1 MKLKMKRKTIN
12 SIVLGVLALLTA
24 LLLIFGGFLKPN
36 TAGAEDELIITEIN
50 PEELGLTEEEL
61 EAQDEE
67 PAEEPEESE
76 DPGEP
81 AEDPTEPPAY
91 APTESPADD
100 PTDPPAEDP
109 TGEPT
114 ETPTA
119 EPTAEPTEEPTTEP
133 TQEPAQPTDPV
144 DMTALF
150 KIEIVP
156 PKNWSNE
163 KTQKVRVK
171 VWQKTDLSWD
181 RAQYKLDSGDWNV
194 IKDRF
199 TLLDGYY
206 YVDLEMTDN
215 ALLTVRLN
223 IESGVFMD
231 EKKEIRIFDRTAPV
245 VTAGFND
252 TLLHVE
258 ALDDLSGT
266 AGAQV
271 NGLLFTT
278 LENGKLDVRMED
290 VLLTYKQ
297 LAIRAYDYAGNF
309 SDPVVLDNPYYVAPT
324 ATPKPTAKP
333 TAKPEATATPK
344 PTKKPTGQSTATEAP
359 DPTREPIAIATATPE
374 VTQEPYPYMHYPVAT
389 AEPVVIVITPEPVVT
404 PEPEVRTEYVP
415 IGPGQPYTSSGNMQ
429 TLDVL
434 YSAATNKQFT
444 TVQSRN
450 GQTYYLVIDYDKP
463 IDEENELYETY
474 FLNLVDDRDLMSVI
488 GEDNTEPV
496 ATPTP
501 EIIYVTPE
509 PTTPPQPTPVPTEAP
524 AEPEKKE
531 NKNQTAMLALV
542 ALLVIGGGA
551 AFYFLKKK
559 KTNVPRS
566 RMLDESS
573 FDDEDEEEEPEEPE
587 EEDSRD
593 EE

>member
-1 MKLKMKRKTIN
+1 MKKMLNRETIK
-12 SIVLGVLALLTA
+12 SIALGVMALLIA
-24 LLLIFGGFLKPN
+24 LLLVCGGFLTPKN
-36 TAGAEDELIITEIN
+36 AKAEEKLTVTDIDPVEI
-50 PEELGLTEEEL
+50 GLDKTEETVDEQADDQT
-61 EAQDEE
+61 EEPGENPTEE
-67 PAEEPEESE
+67 PAK
-76 DPGEP
+76 
-81 AEDPTEPPAY
+81 PTEIPI
-91 APTESPADD
+91 EG
-100 PTDPPAEDP
+100 PTDPAETP
-109 TGEPT
+109 TGEPEPPT
-114 ETPTA
+114 EQPTE
-119 EPTAEPTEEPTTEP
+119 EPIGEPTEEPTQLP
-133 TQEPAQPTDPV
+133 HPTDPV
-144 DMTALF
+144 DMKTLF
-150 KIEIVP
+150 EIEIVM
-156 PKNWSNE
+156 PKDWTNAKARN
-163 KTQKVRVK
+163 VRVK
-171 VWQKTDLSWD
+171 VWQLTDIPWA
-181 RAQYKLDSGDWNV
+181 RAQYKLDSGDWTV
-194 IKDRF
+194 IKDKF
-199 TLLDGYY
+199 TLQDGYS

-231 EKKEIRIFDRTAPV
+231 EKKEINLFDRTAPV

-252 TLLHVE
+252 ILLHVE
-258 ALDDLSGT
+258 ALDDQSGT

-309 SDPVVLDNPYYVAPT
+309 SDPVVLDNPYYVAITP
-324 ATPKPTAKP
+324 TPKPTAQP
-333 TAKPEATATPK
+333 TATTEATATPK
-344 PTKKPTGQSTATEAP
+344 PTKKPTGGST
-359 DPTREPIAIATATPE
+359 ATATPE
-374 VTQEPYPYMHYPVAT
+374 ATREPVTVVTPEATTTPDFSQYPYPYYPIAT

-415 IGPGQPYTSSGNMQ
+415 IGPGQPFTSSGNMQ

-434 YSAATNKQFT
+434 YSAATNKQFI

-474 FLNLVDDRDLMSVI
+474 FLNLVDDRDLMSVLTDEEI
-488 GEDNTEPV
+488 I

-509 PTTPPQPTPVPTEAP
+509 PTTPPQPTAVPTQAP
-524 AEPEKKE
+524 AEPEKK
-531 NKNQTAMLALV
+531 NQSQTAMLALV
-542 ALLVIGGGA
+542 ALLAIGGGA
-551 AFYFLKKK
+551 AVFFLKKK
-559 KTNVPRS
+559 KAGAPKR

-573 FDDEDEEEEPEEPE
+573 FDDDEDEEEPEESE
-587 EEDSRD
+587 EEDKSD

>member
-1 MKLKMKRKTIN
+1 MKLKMNRKTLN
-12 SIVLGVLALLTA
+12 SIAIGIMALLTV
-24 LLLIFGGFLKPN
+24 LMLILGGFLRLD
-36 TAGAEDELIITEIN
+36 TAGAET
-50 PEELGLTEEEL
+50 EL
-61 EAQDEE
+61 EVTDIDSDEIGLN
-67 PAEEPEESE
+67 EEI
-76 DPGEP
+76 EP
-81 AEDPTEPPAY
+81 AEDTSYESEDEPDESYEEPEDPTE
-91 APTESPADD
+91 APTE
-100 PTDPPAEDP
+100 
-109 TGEPT
+109 EPT
-114 ETPTA
+114 ETPTEEPATEPA
-119 EPTAEPTEEPTTEP
+119 EEPTEEPTTEP
-133 TQEPAQPTDPV
+133 TDTPVQPTPV
-144 DMTALF
+144 IMDQLF
-150 KIEIVP
+150 KIEIVA
-156 PKNWSNE
+156 PKNWTND
-163 KTQKVRVK
+163 KTRKVRVK
-171 VWQKTDLSWD
+171 VWQLTDETWA
-181 RAQYKLDSGDWNV
+181 RAQYKLDNGDWV
-194 IKDRF
+194 KIKEKF

-206 YVDLEMTDN
+206 YVDLELMDN
-215 ALLTVRLN
+215 CLLTVRLN

-309 SDPVVLDNPYYVAPT
+309 SDPVVLDNPYYVSATP
-324 ATPKPTAKP
+324 TPKPTAKP
-333 TAKPEATATPK
+333 TVKPTEKPTTK
-344 PTKKPTGQSTATEAP
+344 PTKKPTGTGTATAEP
-359 DPTREPIAIATATPE
+359 DPTREPVTVATATPVPE
-374 VTQEPYPYMHYPVAT
+374 YTQYPYPYQVPYQT

-415 IGPGQPYTSSGNMQ
+415 IGPGQPFTSGGNMQ

-434 YSAATNKQFT
+434 YSAATNKQFI

-474 FLNLVDDRDLMSVI
+474 FLNLVDDRDLMSVLSEEEI
-488 GEDNTEPV
+488 VP
-496 ATPTP
+496 TPTP

-509 PTTPPQPTPVPTEAP
+509 PTSMPLPTAVPST
-524 AEPEKKE
+524 EPEKPEKQGM
-531 NKNQTAMLALV
+531 NQTGIL
-542 ALLVIGGGA
+542 ALLVLLLAGGGA
-551 AFYFLKKK
+551 AFFFMKKK
-559 KTNVPRS
+559 KTNVPKS

-573 FDDEDEEEEPEEPE
+573 FDDDEDEEEEESD
-587 EEDSRD
+587 EEDGGD
-593 EE
+593 E

>member
-1 MKLKMKRKTIN
+1 MKLKMNRKTLNKIA
-12 SIVLGVLALLTA
+12 IGVMALLTVLALIL
-24 LLLIFGGFLKPN
+24 GGFLRPDR
-36 TAGAEDELIITEIN
+36 AGAETGLTVADVDPAEIGL
-50 PEELGLTEEEL
+50 PEETEPE
-61 EAQDEE
+61 EE
-67 PAEEPEESE
+67 PADDPADEP
-76 DPGEP
+76 DDP
-81 AEDPTEPPAY
+81 AEDPTEELTEVPTE
-91 APTESPADD
+91 APTEA
-100 PTDPPAEDP
+100 PTEDP
-109 TGEPT
+109 TE
-114 ETPTA
+114 A
-119 EPTAEPTEEPTTEP
+119 PTEEPTTEP
-133 TQEPAQPTDPV
+133 TDTPVQPTPV
-144 DMTALF
+144 IMDQLF
-150 KIEIVP
+150 RIEIVT
-156 PKNWSNE
+156 PKTWTND
-163 KTQKVRVK
+163 KTRKVRVK
-171 VWQKTDLSWD
+171 VWQLTDETWA
-181 RAQYKLDSGDWNV
+181 RAQYKLDNGDWAV
-194 IKDRF
+194 IKEKF

-206 YVDLEMTDN
+206 YVDLELTDN
-215 ALLTVRLN
+215 CLLDVRLN

-309 SDPVVLDNPYYVAPT
+309 SDPVVLDNPYYAAPT

-333 TAKPEATATPK
+333 TEEATSKPTAK
-344 PTKKPTGQSTATEAP
+344 PTKKPTGSTATAEPEA
-359 DPTREPIAIATATPE
+359 TREPVTLATSEPTAD
-374 VTQEPYPYMHYPVAT
+374 VTQYPYQYPYAT

-415 IGPGQPYTSSGNMQ
+415 IGPGQPFTSDGNMQ

-434 YSAATNKQFT
+434 YSAATNKQFI

-474 FLNLVDDRDLMSVI
+474 FLNLVDDRDLMSVLS
-488 GEDNTEPV
+488 EEEVVP
-496 ATPTP
+496 TPTP

-509 PTTPPQPTPVPTEAP
+509 PTTPPQPTAAPTAVPE
-524 AEPEKKE
+524 EKEKKS
-531 NKNQTAMLALV
+531 LDV
-542 ALLVIGGGA
+542 SSLLPLLLLLIAGGGA
-551 AFYFLKKK
+551 AFYFMKKK
-559 KTNVPRS
+559 NNAPRS

-573 FDDEDEEEEPEEPE
+573 FDDEEEDEEDEEPGE
-587 EEDSRD
+587 EESSD
-593 EE
+593 EQ